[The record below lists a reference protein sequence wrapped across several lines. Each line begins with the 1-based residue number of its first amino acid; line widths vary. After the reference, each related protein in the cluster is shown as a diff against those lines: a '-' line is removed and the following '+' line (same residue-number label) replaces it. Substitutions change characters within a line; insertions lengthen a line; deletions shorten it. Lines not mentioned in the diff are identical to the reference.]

1 MYDSHSE
8 DPADFTEKEDFMPE
22 QDERFDVV
30 VLGAGPGGY
39 VAAVRAAQL
48 GKRVA
53 VVEEK
58 YWGGV
63 CLNVG
68 CIPTKALLR
77 NAELAHIV
85 TREAKTFGIRVD
97 GQVSFDYGEAYRR
110 SRKVADGRVKGVHY
124 LMKKNKITEFD
135 GRGDFLDDHTLRVT
149 GYDGETRTLGFDHC
163 VIATGATPKLLP
175 GTKRS
180 ARVVTYEEQILA
192 DDLPRSI
199 VIAGAGAIG
208 IEFAYVLHNYGV
220 KVTIVEFLD
229 RVAPLEDAEVS
240 AELAKQYRKLG
251 IDVLTST
258 RVESIDESGPQVR
271 VTVTGKDGAQQVLEA
286 DKVLQAIGFAP
297 NVTGYGLENT
307 GVELT
312 DRGAIDVDGRC
323 RTSVPHIYAI
333 GDVTAKLMLAHTAEA
348 MGVIAAETLADAE
361 TMELDYVMIP
371 RATYC
376 QPQIASFGYTEAQA
390 RELGHDVKVAKFP
403 FTANGKAHG
412 LGDATGFV
420 KLISDARYGEL
431 LGGHL
436 IGPDVTEL
444 LPELT
449 LAQQWDLT
457 VHEVAR
463 NVHAHPTLGEAVK
476 EAVHGLAGHMINM

>member
-1 MYDSHSE
+1 MSE
-8 DPADFTEKEDFMPE
+8 L
-22 QDERFDVV
+22 DERFDVV

-68 CIPTKALLR
+68 CIPSKALLR
-77 NAELAHIV
+77 NAELAHIF
-85 TREAKTFGIRVD
+85 TREAKTFGIKVD
-97 GQVSFDYGEAYRR
+97 GQVTFDFGEAFRR

-124 LMKKNKITEFD
+124 LMKKNGITEFD
-135 GRGDFLDDHTLRVT
+135 GRGTFLDPHTLEVA
-149 GYDGETRTLGFDHC
+149 GYDGSTRTIGFDHC

-175 GTKRS
+175 GTRRTS
-180 ARVVTYEEQILA
+180 RVVTYEEQILA
-192 DDLPRSI
+192 EELPQSI

-208 IEFAYVLHNYGV
+208 VEFAYVLHNYGV

-229 RVAPLEDAEVS
+229 RMTPLEDAEVS
-240 AELAKQYRKLG
+240 AELARQYRKLG

-258 RVESIDESGPQVR
+258 RVDAIDESGPQVR
-271 VTVTGKDGAQQVLEA
+271 VTVTAKDGSQQVLEA

-297 NVTGYGLENT
+297 NVEGYGLDKI
-307 GVELT
+307 GVRVTE
-312 DRGAIDVDGRC
+312 RGAIDVDGRC
-323 RTSVPHIYAI
+323 RTSVPHIFAI
-333 GDVTAKLMLAHTAEA
+333 GDVTAKLMLAHAAEA
-348 MGVIAAETLADAE
+348 MGIVAAETLADAE
-361 TMELDYVMIP
+361 TMELDYAMIP

-376 QPQIASFGYTEAQA
+376 QPQVASFGYTEAQA

-403 FTANGKAHG
+403 FTANGKSHG

-420 KLISDARYGEL
+420 KLISDAKYGEL